1 MNKMIKVLCLCFLCF
16 LMVACGLTSPVKLP
30 PVYTYTLS
38 SVLPTPQ
45 ASTYHRSASL
55 LVSMPVAS
63 AGYDSNHLI
72 YEPLPFDLR
81 AYADHQWAAPPAQM
95 LMPLLAQAVRNQGYF
110 KAVVTVPYSG
120 MSQYHLETQLI
131 ALKQS
136 FLKPVS
142 AEIVTLQAT
151 LVNSQTHHVIAS
163 RQFTS
168 TVRAPGN
175 DPYSGVVAANQGIK
189 QLTNFIARWVVRSV
203 R

>member
-1 MNKMIKVLCLCFLCF
+1 MNKMIKVLCLLCLCF
-16 LMVACGLTSPVKLP
+16 LMASCGLTSPIKLP

-38 SVLPTPQ
+38 SVLPTKQ
-45 ASTYHRSASL
+45 SSRHHTSASL
-55 LVSMPVAS
+55 LVGMPVAS
-63 AGYDSNHLI
+63 AGFDSNHI
-72 YEPLPFDLR
+72 VYEPLPFDLR
-81 AYADHQWAAPPAQM
+81 AYANHQWAAPPPQM

-120 MSQYHLETQLI
+120 MSQYHLETQLV

-151 LVNSQTHHVIAS
+151 LVNSQTHQVVAS
-163 RQFTS
+163 RQFSS
-168 TVRAPGN
+168 TIKAPGN
-175 DPYSGVVAANQGIK
+175 DPYSGVVAANQGVK
-189 QLTNFIARWVVRSV
+189 QLTLQIARWVVRSV